1 MHEAHCRQH
10 YSDGHGTVS
19 RLRSGFKLRLNGAD
33 VASLSAAPFVSLVK
47 LAAPP
52 GLTKVPASHGT
63 VGIIVTAM
71 AVAPFIVWMK
81 FALMFVAVV
90 AGISRMR
97 NGTVAVAP
105 QNLIVTAPPV
115 MGKTNRG

>member
-1 MHEAHCRQH
+1 
-10 YSDGHGTVS
+10 
-19 RLRSGFKLRLNGAD
+19 
-33 VASLSAAPFVSLVK
+33 
-47 LAAPP
+47 
-52 GLTKVPASHGT
+52 
-63 VGIIVTAM
+63 M